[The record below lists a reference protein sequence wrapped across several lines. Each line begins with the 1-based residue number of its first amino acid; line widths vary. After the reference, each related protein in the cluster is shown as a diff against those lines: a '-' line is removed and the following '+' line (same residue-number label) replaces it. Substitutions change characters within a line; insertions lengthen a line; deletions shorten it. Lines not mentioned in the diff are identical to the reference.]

1 MGRDARITARL
12 EDVAA
17 AAGVSIS
24 TASKALHNKPR
35 ISDATRARVFEAAR
49 RLDYSPN
56 KQAQSLAGG
65 RTGSIGVLTYD
76 LTSHCTGP
84 VLVGVEQ
91 EMSERGISVLLANA
105 QADALQEPGHIE
117 QLIAMNIDGLIVIHD
132 GTNPHPSLGRDWGVP
147 IVYAYGPS
155 TDSMDCSVTCDNLEA
170 GRIAVN
176 HLIGCGRHH
185 IAVIAGDK
193 RFVAAFD
200 RLKGTLEALSEFGME
215 PAGTVVY
222 GTWLESWGRESV
234 RRLID
239 DDHVVFDAIICQN
252 DTLARGAIEELER
265 RGIRVPDDVAVIGHD
280 NRDIVTQSIVP
291 TITSIDNSGEA
302 VGRCASRYL
311 LDAIDGKRRHG
322 TDYVPCR
329 LVRRGSTR
337 LLKDAIIE

>member
-1 MGRDARITARL
+1 MGKDARTAARL

-35 ISDATRARVFEAAR
+35 ISEATRKRVFEAAQ
-49 RLDYSPN
+49 RLEYSPN

-65 RTGSIGVLTYD
+65 RTSSVGVLTYD

-84 VLVGVEQ
+84 VLVGIEQ
-91 EMSERGISVLLANA
+91 EMSSRGISVLLANA
-105 QADALQEPGHIE
+105 QSDAAQEPGHVE
-117 QLIAMNIDGLIVIHD
+117 QLISMNVDGLIVIHNE
-132 GTNPHPSLGRDWGVP
+132 TNPHPTLGRDWGIP

-155 TDSMDCSVTCDNLEA
+155 TDVTDCSVTCDNLEA

-176 HLIGCGRHH
+176 HLIDCGRRH

-193 RFVAAFD
+193 RFIASGD
-200 RLKGTLEALSEFGME
+200 RLKGTLEALAEFGME
-215 PAGTVVY
+215 PAGEVRY
-222 GTWLESWGRESV
+222 GTWEEPWGRESV

-239 DDHVVFDAIICQN
+239 DEHVTFDAVICQN
-252 DTLARGAIEELER
+252 DPLARGAIEELER

-280 NRDIVTQSIVP
+280 NRPIVTQSTVP

-302 VGRCASRYL
+302 VGRCAARYL
-311 LDAIDGKRRHG
+311 LDAVDGKERHG
-322 TDYVPCR
+322 VDYVPCR

-337 LLKDAIIE
+337 LLEDAVIE